1 MFKIVTSGAP
11 YVPYCSLQQLLSFIP
26 GFISSLT
33 NHIPIIASHHS
44 RSRKTS
50 HIEMDTMSSAPFEAH
65 HHRCEQP
72 HLVSQ
77 AYHEFL
83 AYSVSLTSLFE
94 YHLQQAV
101 KKRKA
106 CVPKDSD
113 IDTFTRHCNFLTLLS
128 PRTAGLAWHSP
139 FWRRLLASTSRHKT
153 PKSTGSSKDVS
164 RERLENCLH
173 LRMESYPMFRNST
186 RKSKR
191 KKQFILNSN
200 SGPSEKL
207 KGKTGPGPG
216 ARRRRGRLHRIHFVP
231 ERRKEAGPG
240 K

>member
-164 RERLENCLH
+164 RERLENCLKWYIVAVCGH
-173 LRMESYPMFRNST
+173 
-186 RKSKR
+186 
-191 KKQFILNSN
+191 
-200 SGPSEKL
+200 
-207 KGKTGPGPG
+207 
-216 ARRRRGRLHRIHFVP
+216 
-231 ERRKEAGPG
+231 
-240 K
+240 